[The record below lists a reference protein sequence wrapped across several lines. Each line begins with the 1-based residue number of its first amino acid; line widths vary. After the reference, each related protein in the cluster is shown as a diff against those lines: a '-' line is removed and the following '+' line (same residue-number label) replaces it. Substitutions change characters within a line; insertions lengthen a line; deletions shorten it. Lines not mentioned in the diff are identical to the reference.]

1 MTASPVP
8 QPDHADTAPALHTE
22 TNNIIRARLYAQ
34 DVANAL
40 LVAYWIDGE
49 GRKDFQMNNATD
61 ALGRL
66 AAALGYRLVKEG
78 AK

>member
-1 MTASPVP
+1 MTVP
-8 QPDHADTAPALHTE
+8 QPDHADTAPALHVE
-22 TNNIIRARLYAQ
+22 TNSIIRARLYAQ

-40 LVAYWIDGE
+40 LVAYWIEGE
-49 GRKDFQMNNATD
+49 HRKDFHMNDATD

-78 AK
+78 EA